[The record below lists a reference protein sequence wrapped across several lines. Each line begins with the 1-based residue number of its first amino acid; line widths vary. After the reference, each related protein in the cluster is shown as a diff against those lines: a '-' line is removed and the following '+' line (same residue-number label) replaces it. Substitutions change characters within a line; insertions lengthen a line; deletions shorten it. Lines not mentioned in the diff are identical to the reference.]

1 MKRISI
7 LLVTLLALVVVACSS
22 DEASPS
28 PSERVATPEPT
39 ATPTAAPTASPEPPA
54 SVDPAS
60 SDEASG
66 DSTAL
71 DDVLPDEL
79 NGMSRTEVPGLDAV
93 FAPLL
98 AQQGIDASEAD
109 FTFASYGEGT
119 DAVYVNG
126 LRIPGMSEVQLQ
138 MLARMMSGSETGGE
152 IEAETATIGGK
163 DVLRMG
169 GTDVPGAAYL
179 YFSDG
184 AVFTVISESEDLAAE
199 LLEQLP

>member
-28 PSERVATPEPT
+28 PSEPAATPEPT
-39 ATPTAAPTASPEPPA
+39 ATPTAAPTATPEPPA
-54 SVDPAS
+54 SVDPAG

-66 DSTAL
+66 DGTAL
-71 DDVLPDEL
+71 LDLLPDEL
-79 NGMSRTEVPGLDAV
+79 DGMTRTEVEGIDAMLE
-93 FAPLL
+93 PLL
-98 AQQGIDASEAD
+98 AQSGVDASEAD
-109 FTFASYGEGT
+109 FAFASYGEGT

-126 LRIPGMSEVQLQ
+126 LRIPGMTEVQLE
-138 MLARMMSGSETGGE
+138 MLAQMMSGSQTGGQVE
-152 IEAETATIGGK
+152 SEPATIGGK

-169 GTDVPGAAYL
+169 GADVPAAAYL

-184 AVFTVISESEDLAAE
+184 AVFTVISESEDLAAQ